1 MKKYTIL
8 ALIFSFYSS
17 NIIANPACFSNNEK
31 LGDSAYWSITAIE
44 LFDQKRYEEAV
55 AVVDLCFDI
64 WGPEAKQIQKEMHDN
79 KVPYPKS
86 FPNFKVITSSKQN
99 GVVSEILKAIQEN
112 YLMNDVSMA
121 LWTKARSLDEL
132 GLDVYAMEAY
142 VECINMT
149 HGRIW
154 DSGGYEPQGWFWS
167 PAEDCADRAQKY

>member
-79 KVPYPKS
+79 KAPYPKVG
-86 FPNFKVITSSKQN
+86 KVTPKQK
-99 GVVSEILKAIQEN
+99 KAIQEN
-112 YLMNDVSMA
+112 YLINDVSMA

-132 GLDVYAMEAY
+132 GLDMYAMKAY

-167 PAEDCADRAQKY
+167 PAEDCADRAQKYLK

>member
-64 WGPEAKQIQKEMHDN
+64 WGPEAKQIQKEIAGLKKLNKEGSFDLTTRLKYMITSINGESDRKDVRSFVDN
-79 KVPYPKS
+79 QFLAIDSRTFRDHVRDTQPDVDLTF
-86 FPNFKVITSSKQN
+86 FPND
-99 GVVSEILKAIQEN
+99 G
-112 YLMNDVSMA
+112 NDRVNIPI
-121 LWTKARSLDEL
+121 
-132 GLDVYAMEAY
+132 GLSFFWPDV
-142 VECINMT
+142 
-149 HGRIW
+149 
-154 DSGGYEPQGWFWS
+154 
-167 PAEDCADRAQKY
+167 